1 MVTFGLQE
9 AVGGP
14 FVVIREIA
22 RWGQFS
28 GTLLGTLE
36 AHPRVMER
44 YYCDDNITIYHA
56 DLREVPDVGSGACV
70 VTSPPYNSGV
80 RYDVH
85 HDTMADEEYRRLAGS
100 AAKLMA
106 TSLLPENGRAWVNVG
121 VTQLHTW
128 LDALEN
134 AGFGN
139 TTSVAWDYGLS
150 TADTAWG
157 SWQSPSSPHL
167 RYGFEPVICAW
178 GEQWRRTAP
187 TGFEHWRDELGDWP
201 VLCRNVWRIAPGAS
215 AGSEHPAVMPVE
227 LAARAI
233 RLSTW
238 PGETVLDPFAGTGT
252 TLLAARQLGRRAVGI
267 EVSERYCELA
277 VKRLAQGTLELEF

>member
-1 MVTFGLQE
+1 MADLSLDPRNRSV
-9 AVGGP
+9 
-14 FVVIREIA
+14 
-22 RWGQFS
+22 
-28 GTLLGTLE
+28 GTLLGTIE
-36 AHPRVMER
+36 AHPRVMEP
-44 YYCDDNITIYHA
+44 YYCDDDIMIYHA
-56 DLREVPDVGSGACV
+56 DLREVPDLAPVACV

-85 HDTMADEEYRRLAGS
+85 ADTMADDEYRSLAAG
-100 AAKLMA
+100 AAAVMA
-106 TSLLPENGRAWVNVG
+106 ASLRAENGRAWVNVG
-121 VTQLHTW
+121 ATQLHTW
-128 LDALEN
+128 LDALEE
-134 AGFGN
+134 AGLGS
-139 TTSVAWDYGLS
+139 TTTVAWDYGLS

-187 TGFEHWRDELGDWP
+187 GGFEHWRDELGNWP
-201 VLCRNVWRIAPGAS
+201 ALCRNVWRIAPGAS

-238 PGETVLDPFAGTGT
+238 PGESVLDPFAGTGT

-277 VKRLAQGTLELEF
+277 VKRLAQGSLELEF